1 MSFIAQHWQ
10 RAMVDAQALSQ
21 VFSVESGVW
30 SIVAVVSVLAFRIW
44 RVFPEVMAR
53 LNERRRDRNSAE
65 DRHQARLE
73 ARIEKL
79 EKRCD
84 DLEEALAETRC
95 ERDEWKSRAV
105 AAEAFLSGEGQARQ
119 VGQMIASTERE
130 ADAAARK
137 GKA

>member
-1 MSFIAQHWQ
+1 
-10 RAMVDAQALSQ
+10 MVDFQALSQ
-21 VFSVESGVW
+21 LLSVETGVW
-30 SIVAVVSVLAFRIW
+30 SLVAIAAVVAFRIW
-44 RVFPEVMAR
+44 AIIPDFMAK
-53 LNERRRDRNSAE
+53 LNERRRDRGEAG

-84 DLEEALAETRC
+84 TLEEDLVECHR
-95 ERDEWKSRAV
+95 ERDDWRSKAI
-105 AAEAFLSGEGQARQ
+105 AAEAFLSGEGHARQ
-119 VGQMIASTERE
+119 VGQVIVSTERE